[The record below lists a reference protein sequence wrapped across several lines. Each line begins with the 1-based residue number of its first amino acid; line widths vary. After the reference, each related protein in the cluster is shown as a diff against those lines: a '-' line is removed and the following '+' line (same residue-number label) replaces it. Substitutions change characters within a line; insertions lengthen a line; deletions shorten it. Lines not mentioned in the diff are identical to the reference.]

1 MSRSKGNMESI
12 NTNYGGG
19 GELIVGL
26 ALLLLVAA
34 GLAGCDARGEQARSE
49 APAPAVE
56 VAEVLRDP
64 VTLWDDFT
72 GRVAAPETVALRP
85 RVSGYIAK
93 VSFEEGELVEQGDV
107 LFVIDPRPYQA
118 RERAA
123 VAQLAQARSHYGLAK
138 SEAARAERL
147 VASQA
152 ISREEYDQRAAAVA
166 SARAAVNAAEA
177 ALDSA
182 RLDLQYTQVRAPIN
196 GRAGRAEVTRGN
208 LAQADQ
214 TLLTTLV
221 SVDPMYVYFETD
233 STVFLHGQALLDG
246 GNPPLV
252 RIGLAGEPGYPHRGR
267 VDFVDNRLNAGT
279 GTLQFRAV
287 VANPDGR
294 LKPGQFARV
303 EMPTEHL
310 DSALMVDRKALLTDQ
325 NRRYVYVVNDDN
337 KVLRRNVEP
346 GRAVGT
352 LVVIRD
358 GLRPGERVIVNGVQ
372 KIMGAGMTVTPSLV
386 NMRPPAGDAAEVA
399 AAAP

>member
-1 MSRSKGNMESI
+1 MESI
-12 NTNYGGG
+12 NTNYGSG

-26 ALLLLVAA
+26 ALLLLLVA
-34 GLAGCDARGEQARSE
+34 GLAGCDARGEQARGE

-56 VAEVLRDP
+56 VAEVLHDP

-85 RVSGYIAK
+85 RVGGYIAK

-107 LFVIDPRPYQA
+107 LFVIDQRPYQA

-123 VAQLAQARSHYGLAK
+123 AAQLAQASSHYRLAK

-147 VASQA
+147 VASRA
-152 ISREEYDQRAAAVA
+152 ISREEYDQRAAARA
-166 SARAAVNAAEA
+166 SALAAVNAAEA

-182 RLDLQYTQVRAPIN
+182 RLDLEYTQVRAPIN

-233 STVFLHGQALLDG
+233 STVFLHGQALLESET
-246 GNPPLV
+246 PPLV
-252 RIGLAGEPGYPHRGR
+252 RIGLAGEPGYPHQGQ

-303 EMPTEHL
+303 EMPTAHL

-325 NRRYVYVVNDDN
+325 NRRYVYVVNDAN

-346 GRAVGT
+346 GRTVGS
-352 LVVIRD
+352 LVVIRA
-358 GLRPGERVIVNGVQ
+358 GLKPGERVIVNGVQ

-386 NMRPPAGDAAEVA
+386 NMRPPTGNAAEVA
-399 AAAP
+399 AAP